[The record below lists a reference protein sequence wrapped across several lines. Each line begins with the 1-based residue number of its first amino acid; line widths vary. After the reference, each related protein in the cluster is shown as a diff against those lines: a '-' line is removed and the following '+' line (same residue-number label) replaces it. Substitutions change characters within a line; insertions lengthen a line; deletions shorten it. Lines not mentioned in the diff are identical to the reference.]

1 MRLIDTVF
9 QRASELAI
17 VARDQGATAFT
28 QGRSIHANPY
38 RDPEDFYRHSA
49 WDAGWRAAAL
59 RLVRA
64 A

>member
-38 RDPEDFYRHSA
+38 RDPEDF
-49 WDAGWRAAAL
+49 
-59 RLVRA
+59 
-64 A
+64 